1 MTVRPPQ
8 RYQPKPE
15 SVSAALDYEIAQE
28 KASTLGRMG
37 RQLEAAIA
45 ALAAFDAEQPA
56 ELTDE
61 RKAQRRRLVAE
72 AGSALWHFVVQRE
85 ALGLRDSARLL
96 RDYKVPNE
104 VRDRMGAF
112 PPR

>member
-15 SVSAALDYEIAQE
+15 SVQAALDYEIAHE
-28 KASTLGRMG
+28 KASALGRLG
-37 RQLEAAIA
+37 RRLEETIA
-45 ALAAFDAEQPA
+45 ALAAFDATQ
-56 ELTDE
+56 LTPLDDP
-61 RKAQRRRLVAE
+61 RRAARRRLVAE
-72 AGSALWHFVVQRE
+72 AGTALWHFVIQRE